1 MNDGVLE
8 NLHRAASDQSLTD
21 YQFRLLS
28 LIYERLSP
36 DEPARL
42 PAAPMAG
49 LLGSRRES
57 VARAL
62 DGLCNIGWLTR
73 GPRLNRACSYL
84 LGPKWHKAP
93 DEGAK
98 ISESDAV
105 IKHVLADFPLGAIRD
120 LNHSQVAAVAGVS
133 RSTVL
138 NRIDRLIRLEVL
150 EPHGRHGRHQRY
162 RRLKKQNPERQG

>member
-8 NLHRAASDQSLTD
+8 NLQRAASDHSLTD
-21 YQFRLLS
+21 YQFRLLC

-84 LGPKWHKAP
+84 LGPKWQIER
-93 DEGAK
+93 DERSK
-98 ISESDAV
+98 RSESDAV
-105 IKHVLADFPLGAIRD
+105 IDHVLADFPLGAIRD
-120 LNHSQVAAVAGVS
+120 LNHSEVAAVAGVS

-162 RRLKKQNPERQG
+162 RRLQK